1 MVFSNVPE
9 ERDTEKWDTAKWDN
23 EKRDNEKRDMQGS
36 RPGPPEASLN

>member
-9 ERDTEKWDTAKWDN
+9 ERDTEKWDTAKWYN